1 MRWTVIACVVSIIA
15 ILPAA
20 ANADVSVTPGGQPT
34 KIKIHAVRD
43 NRHHHGTTPSHHAA
57 SPQDPALKPKC
68 FFDGSATNFRCGL
81 QTFPPGV
88 PAQVRRKITQGDIVQ
103 AVKEI
108 GLPSLT
114 IRVQPGTATLV
125 NIRTIFYAKPKPF
138 KRNVNL
144 LGYDIDLVAKPI
156 KFRWFHG
163 DGTSATSTTPGKAY
177 PSMDVT
183 YRYRRPAKSV
193 RPRVDV
199 TYRVTYRVDGGEWLT
214 LDQTLVAQG
223 PTAGLQVKEAVP
235 VLTKP

>member
-1 MRWTVIACVVSIIA
+1 MTRLPSAIA
-15 ILPAA
+15 LG
-20 ANADVSVTPGGQPT
+20 VSVLLLLPTSAIAGAKVDPGKKGSSVVLKAKRVHKHHSPT
-34 KIKIHAVRD
+34 VGG
-43 NRHHHGTTPSHHAA
+43 HGG
-57 SPQDPALKPKC
+57 PATEPLKFHC
-68 FFDGSATNFRCGL
+68 FADQLEPGTRCAL
-81 QTFPPGV
+81 RTFPPGV
-88 PAQVRRKITQGDIVQ
+88 PARPTLAQGDILE

-114 IRVQPGTATLV
+114 IRIQPGTATLV

-156 KFRWFHG
+156 KYRWFHG
-163 DGTSATSTTPGKAY
+163 DGTSATSTRPGKAY

-199 TYRVTYRVDGGEWLT
+199 TYRVKYRVDGGEWLT

-223 PTAGLQVKEAVP
+223 PTAGLQVKEAAP